1 MITERDID
9 QAIEECKAERDPD
22 AWVAMRWAAFLTIKW
37 LEFGHPDLARGINAA
52 RPVLLGA
59 SFAPAPASAEEQTIQ
74 YTSPNRTEFGAAIDG
89 KRAAQIWPIM
99 DELMSITQALHP
111 EIYKRVMELVK

>member
-37 LEFGHPDLARGINAA
+37 LEFGHPDLAHDINAA
-52 RPVLLGA
+52 RPMLLGA
-59 SFAPAPASAEEQTIQ
+59 SFAPAPANPEEQTIH
-74 YTSPNRTEFGAAIDG
+74 YTSKTAFGKAIDG
-89 KRAAQIWPIM
+89 KRAADIWPIM
-99 DELMSITQALHP
+99 DELMSITHDLYPQIHD
-111 EIYKRVMELVK
+111 RVMELVQ